1 MSRRS
6 KLPQM
11 RFHKTNR
18 QAYVRLDGKM
28 VNLGTARVGDVP
40 AKIRD
45 RYDEVIQRWLAC
57 KSVDSFS
64 LTINELAIRYIEHAC
79 QQYRKNGHET
89 SEVSS
94 IRSALRVLVKVAG
107 QRRVESFGPLK
118 LQEVRSRMI
127 EAEWRRKNINQ
138 QINRIRRAF
147 RWGVSQELVQTEIPA
162 SLESVSG
169 LRTGHQAQGCT
180 PGGGQEMTESFKI
193 FSTAV

>member
-1 MSRRS
+1 
-6 KLPQM
+6 
-11 RFHKTNR
+11 
-18 QAYVRLDGKM
+18 
-28 VNLGTARVGDVP
+28 
-40 AKIRD
+40 
-45 RYDEVIQRWLAC
+45 
-57 KSVDSFS
+57 
-64 LTINELAIRYIEHAC
+64 
-79 QQYRKNGHET
+79 
-89 SEVSS
+89 
-94 IRSALRVLVKVAG
+94 
-107 QRRVESFGPLK
+107 
-118 LQEVRSRMI
+118 MI